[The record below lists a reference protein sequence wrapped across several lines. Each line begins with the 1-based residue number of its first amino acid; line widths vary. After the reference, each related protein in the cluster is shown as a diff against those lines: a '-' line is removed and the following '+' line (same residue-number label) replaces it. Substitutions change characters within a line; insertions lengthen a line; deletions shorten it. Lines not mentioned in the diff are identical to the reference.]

1 MNRRTLLALPLTA
14 LLALPLTALLARAA
28 RAQPLAL
35 TAQDQAD
42 IARVEAYLNTIH
54 TLKAHFLQVGPN
66 GDTTE
71 GTAWLERPGRMR
83 FEYDPPSP
91 FVLIAGHGVVLFHDK
106 QLNQTSNYP
115 IGSTPLGI
123 LLADNIRLTGDITV
137 TRIAR
142 QPGQLQI
149 TLVRTA
155 SPGDGTITLV
165 FSEPPLMLR
174 QWIVVDAQRRETRV
188 SLYDVQLGG
197 TFDQSLFNVAI
208 PNYRPGPGNG

>member
-1 MNRRTLLALPLTA
+1 MKRRTLLALPFTP
-14 LLALPLTALLARAA
+14 LLVVPA
-28 RAQPLAL
+28 RAQPLPL
-35 TAQDQAD
+35 TPQDRAD
-42 IARVEAYLNTIH
+42 LARVETYLNSIH

-66 GDTTE
+66 GDTSE

-83 FEYDPPSP
+83 FEYNPPVP

-106 QLNQTSNYP
+106 QLDQTSNYP

-123 LLADNIRLTGDITV
+123 LLADTIRLSGDITV
-137 TRIAR
+137 TQIAR

-149 TLVRTA
+149 TLLRTA

-165 FSEPPLMLR
+165 FSDPPLTLR

-188 SLYDVQLGG
+188 SLYDVQLGAK
-197 TFDQSLFNVAI
+197 FDDSLFNVAI
-208 PNYRPGPGNG
+208 PSYQPTPATR

>member
-1 MNRRTLLALPLTA
+1 MIRMNRRTLLTLPLTA
-14 LLALPLTALLARAA
+14 LLIRPA

-35 TAQDQAD
+35 TPQDAAD
-42 IARVEAYLNTIH
+42 LNRVETYLNTIH
-54 TLKAHFLQVGPN
+54 ALKAHFLQVGPS
-66 GDTTE
+66 GDTSQ

-115 IGSTPLGI
+115 TGSTPLGI
-123 LLADNIRLTGDITV
+123 LLADKIVLGGDITV
-137 TRIAR
+137 TRIGR
-142 QPGQLQI
+142 QPGQLQV

-155 SPGDGTITLV
+155 APGDGSITLV
-165 FSEPPLMLR
+165 FSDNPLTLR
-174 QWIVVDAQRRETRV
+174 QWIVLDAQRKETRV

-197 TFDQSLFNVAI
+197 TFDQSLFNVAL
-208 PNYRPGPGNG
+208 PNYQPAAPRNQ

>member
-1 MNRRTLLALPLTA
+1 MNRRT